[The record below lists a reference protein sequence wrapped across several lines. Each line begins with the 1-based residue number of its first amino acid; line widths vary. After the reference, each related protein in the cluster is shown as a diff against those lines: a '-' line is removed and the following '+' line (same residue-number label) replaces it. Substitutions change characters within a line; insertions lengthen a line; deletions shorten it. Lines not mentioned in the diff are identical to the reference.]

1 MVLMYLHQ
9 QILQS
14 LHLRCGLYFTMKSQ
28 KGNPIS
34 KNKLN
39 TKSIALAL
47 IQLGH
52 FYTPFQP
59 RWLLAP
65 LFIL

>member
-52 FYTPFQP
+52 FTPHFNQGGYWP
-59 RWLLAP
+59 P